1 MGDFTS
7 NVLAIW
13 WVLPASLGIAITANT
28 LAMEG
33 AVMFA
38 PAFLLLFPALS
49 GTFPQ
54 LTPNEAIGV
63 SLLIMFFGTASA
75 SMGYVRQRVVDFR
88 LAARLLIITIPCAI
102 LARSVSFLIPSWL
115 LFIVFG
121 SVLLLLAFTV
131 LRSIIVRRGTE
142 RNINRPGV
150 ASTVASPLAS
160 RENANSEI
168 MARDG
173 RKYSYLARFNWR
185 DRAYTGAGGA
195 LVGLIG
201 VGVGAIVTTTLI
213 VRHDMPA
220 RVAVA
225 TTVIVVSATVL
236 AGSLTHLVV
245 ASVSGSTVAFE
256 WTLVIL
262 AVPGVIIGGQIAP
275 HISARCPERTLKI
288 ALLLM
293 FALMSSVMIFRSVV
307 SL

>member
-150 ASTVASPLAS
+150 TSTVASPLAV
-160 RENANSEI
+160 
-168 MARDG
+168 
-173 RKYSYLARFNWR
+173 L
-185 DRAYTGAGGA
+185 
-195 LVGLIG
+195 
-201 VGVGAIVTTTLI
+201 
-213 VRHDMPA
+213 
-220 RVAVA
+220 
-225 TTVIVVSATVL
+225 ATVP
-236 AGSLTHLVV
+236 GHDF
-245 ASVSGSTVAFE
+245 G
-256 WTLVIL
+256 IL
-262 AVPGVIIGGQIAP
+262 IF
-275 HISARCPERTLKI
+275 AR
-288 ALLLM
+288 
-293 FALMSSVMIFRSVV
+293 S
-307 SL
+307 